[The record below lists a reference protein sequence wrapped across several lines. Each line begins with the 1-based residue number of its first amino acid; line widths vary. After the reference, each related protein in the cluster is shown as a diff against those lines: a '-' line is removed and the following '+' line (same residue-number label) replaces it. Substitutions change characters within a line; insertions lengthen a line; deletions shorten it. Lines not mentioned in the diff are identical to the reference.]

1 MKLSQLYSDSDTRPF
16 RFAVVF
22 AVVVTVALL
31 TSAVKS
37 QEIIGPASLTTS
49 WPEAMRQSQ
58 EQNAPIMLL
67 FAGSDWC
74 PWSEKLTREVFAKPD
89 FDSWAESRVVP
100 VMVDFPRKSKLPAG
114 LANQNNDLLN
124 RYRPHLN
131 GFPTALFVDPDG
143 TVIGKLV
150 YEPDGLLTWIEKAQR
165 IVGKLDKVAQ
175 TGNLLFRKA
184 SCSSGFVPKSSD
196 PVGDQV

>member
-1 MKLSQLYSDSDTRPF
+1 MKLSQLIADSDTKPF

-22 AVVVTVALL
+22 AVMVIVGLL
-31 TSAVKS
+31 TSAVNS
-37 QEIIGPASLTTS
+37 QETNGPTTWTTS
-49 WPEAMRQSQ
+49 WPDALQQS
-58 EQNAPIMLL
+58 EEHHTPIMLL

-74 PWSEKLTREVFAKPD
+74 PWTEKLTHEVFARPD

-100 VMVDFPRKSKLPAG
+100 VMVDFPRQSQLPAS
-114 LANQNNDLLN
+114 LAKQNNDLLN

-143 TVIGKLV
+143 TVIGKLT
-150 YEPDGLLTWIEKAQR
+150 YEPDGLLAWIEKAQR

-175 TGNLLFRKA
+175 AGNFLFH
-184 SCSSGFVPKSSD
+184 
-196 PVGDQV
+196 